1 MARMPSPPRNGER
14 SLKTTRVAGVTL
26 VELAVSLAVLAL
38 LVAIG
43 IPSMQELRMRQ
54 QVNATMQL
62 LVSHFASARM
72 TAISHGVPVV
82 VCPGDGGDGCRQDND
97 WSRHWLSFRDPDGNR
112 RPDEDI
118 DIYRNDSVPQD
129 PRIRILSTQGR
140 RQVRYQP
147 SGFSYG
153 TNLTIRICYEGRV
166 AGSVVVNNTG
176 RARTVRGDL
185 STPC

>member
-1 MARMPSPPRNGER
+1 MARMPSPPRKGER
-14 SLKTTRVAGVTL
+14 PCRIARATGFTL
-26 VELAVSLAVLAL
+26 VELAVALAVLAM

-43 IPSMQELRMRQ
+43 IPSLQELRMRQ
-54 QVNATMQL
+54 QVNATMHL

-82 VCPGDGGDGCRQDND
+82 VCPGNGGDGCREDSD
-97 WSRHWLSFRDPDGNR
+97 WGHHWLSFRDPDGNR

-140 RQVRYQP
+140 RHVRYQS

-153 TNLTIRICYEGRV
+153 TNLTIRICYRDRV

-185 STPC
+185 SIPC